1 MNRAG
6 LAALLVV
13 AVALFAVALVFVAG
27 GSDDSRPVKFTI
39 QSGWSAGK
47 VADELERSNVINSA
61 QLFRAYMRIKGV
73 GKDIKSGDY
82 QLRRNM
88 PFTELAAALR
98 KGPEEKFAKVTIPEG
113 STVDQTAAR
122 VGSSTHITA
131 EAFKAAATGATK
143 KPAILPNANQS
154 LEGFLYPE
162 TYFVNVKES
171 AGDLITRMVDQFEKE
186 TADVDW
192 NESSQFRLS
201 AYQALVI
208 ASMIEEEAKVDD
220 ERAKVSAVIHNRLK
234 KGMKLEI
241 DATVQYAVKKYSG
254 EPLTQADI
262 DVDSPYNTRKYPGL
276 PPGPIASPRLKSI
289 TAALNP
295 ADTEDLFYVLTPD
308 CKRHFFTS
316 DFNEFL
322 RAKREVPR
330 C

>member
-1 MNRAG
+1 VNRAG
-6 LAALLVV
+6 LAAILVV
-13 AVALFAVALVFVAG
+13 AVALFVVGIVFVAG
-27 GSDDSRPVKFTI
+27 GSDDSRPVQFTL

-47 VADELERSNVINSA
+47 VAEELEKSKVINSA

-73 GKDIKSGDY
+73 GSDIKSGEY
-82 QLRRNM
+82 RLRRNM
-88 PFTELAAALR
+88 PFSELAKALR
-98 KGPEEKFAKVTIPEG
+98 EGPEEKFAKVTIPEG

-122 VGSSTHITA
+122 VQSSSHITGD
-131 EAFKAAATGATK
+131 AFKAAATGATK
-143 KPAILPNANQS
+143 KPGILPNASQS

-171 AGDLITRMVDQFEKE
+171 AADLITRMVDQFEKE

-192 NESSQFRLS
+192 DKSSQFRLS
-201 AYQALVI
+201 PYQALVI

-262 DVDSPYNTRKYPGL
+262 EVDSPYNTRKYSGL
-276 PPGPIASPRLKSI
+276 PPGPISSPRLKSI
-289 TAALNP
+289 NAALNP
-295 ADTEDLFYVLTPD
+295 ANTDDLFYVLTPD

-322 RAKREVPR
+322 RAKREVPS